1 MLVQT
6 ATASGSP
13 LCSLHRGSFTKKEDK
28 CNQMT
33 SIIIHAHIGTKKELE
48 RKNNLRYSRSTPK
61 SNCKS
66 LEPVLSRDGSRAKKA

>member
-28 CNQMT
+28 CNQMI
-33 SIIIHAHIGTKKELE
+33 SIIIHAHNGTKKEVE
-48 RKNNLRYSRSTPK
+48 GKNNLRYSR
-61 SNCKS
+61 
-66 LEPVLSRDGSRAKKA
+66 